1 MARQTVR
8 QIKEGK
14 QYMRVIGI
22 DPGKTGALVTICE
35 DRSLEILPFKK
46 TEDLTK
52 RVEPIINEIYLAG
65 DIYLENVHS
74 FPGQGVSATF
84 TFGVNVG
91 RIQGLIVSQNQT
103 WESVTPMLW
112 QKTLGLTGPYP
123 TKVLRK
129 QAHVKKAKELFPDYK
144 DIITLDTAD
153 AILIAEYGYRKEMQK
168 WSYENGI

>member
-1 MARQTVR
+1 
-8 QIKEGK
+8 
-14 QYMRVIGI
+14 MRIVGI
-22 DPGKTGALVTICE
+22 DPGKTGALVTIRQ
-35 DRSLEILPFKK
+35 DRSLEILTFKK
-46 TEDLTK
+46 TDELTK
-52 RVEPIINEIYLAG
+52 HVGPITKEIGWATF
-65 DIYLENVHS
+65 IYLENVHA

-91 RIQGLIVSQNQT
+91 RIQGLIISQNQT

>member
-1 MARQTVR
+1 
-8 QIKEGK
+8 
-14 QYMRVIGI
+14 MRIVGI
-22 DPGKTGALVTICE
+22 DPGKTGALVTIYN

-46 TEDLTK
+46 TDDLTK
-52 RVEPIINEIYLAG
+52 AVAIIMCEIALAEK
-65 DIYLENVHS
+65 IYLENVHA

-91 RIQGLIVSQNQT
+91 RIQGLIISQNQT
-103 WESVTPMLW
+103 WESVTPTLW

-144 DIITLDTAD
+144 DLITLDTAD

>member
-1 MARQTVR
+1 
-8 QIKEGK
+8 
-14 QYMRVIGI
+14 MRVIGI
-22 DPGKTGALVTICE
+22 DPGKTGALATIFRWE
-35 DRSLEILPFKK
+35 LEPKTRVLDVYPFKP
-46 TEDLTK
+46 TDGLTK
-52 RVEPIINEIYLAG
+52 HTNIISEVIG
-65 DIYLENVHS
+65 FHDPTYLENVHA

-84 TFGVNVG
+84 TFGEQVG
-91 RIQGLIVSQNQT
+91 MVKGMLVAKGKS

-168 WSYENGI
+168 WGYENGI

>member
-1 MARQTVR
+1 
-8 QIKEGK
+8 
-14 QYMRVIGI
+14 MRIIGI
-22 DPGKTGALVTICE
+22 DPGKTGALVTIRK
-35 DRSLEILPFKK
+35 DRSLEILAFKK
-46 TEDLTK
+46 TEELTK
-52 RVEPIINEIYLAG
+52 QVLSITQELGWA
-65 DIYLENVHS
+65 DTIYLENVHS

-91 RIQGLIVSQNQT
+91 RIQGLIISQNQT
-103 WESVTPMLW
+103 WESITPMLW